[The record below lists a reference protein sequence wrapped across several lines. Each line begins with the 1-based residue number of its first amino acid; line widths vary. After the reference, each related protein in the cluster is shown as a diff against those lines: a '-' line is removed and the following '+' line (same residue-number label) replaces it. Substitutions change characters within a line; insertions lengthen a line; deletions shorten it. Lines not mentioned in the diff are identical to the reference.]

1 MKSILR
7 ASLMIALLLGTL
19 CHPLWAAENGL
30 SVGYGF
36 ALWSDWHKAGRISE
50 GPYHF
55 IQAAYTYERPLSQ
68 KWLIQAGPF
77 LAYTWRPTYG
87 IDVGVNL
94 GLKVYPFSRDRS
106 GFFVTAGTGG
116 AYSTVD
122 FVEQGSH
129 AFFILQASAGY
140 RYKNF
145 FVEDKFRHYSNGGTA
160 WPNQSINAN
169 IVNVGMYF

>member
-1 MKSILR
+1 MKSVLR
-7 ASLMIALLLGTL
+7 VSLTIVLLLTL
-19 CHPLWAAENGL
+19 WHPLGAAENAL

-36 ALWSDWHKAGRISE
+36 ALWSNWHRAGRTSE

-55 IQAAYTYERPLSQ
+55 TQASYSYERPLSQ
-68 KWLIQAGPF
+68 KWLIEAGPF
-77 LAYTWRPTYG
+77 LAYTWRPTDG

-94 GLKVYPFSRDRS
+94 GLKVYPFSRDHS
-106 GFFVTAGTGG
+106 GFFVTMGTGG
-116 AYSTVD
+116 AYSTID
-122 FVEQGSH
+122 FVEQGKH
-129 AFFILQASAGY
+129 AFFILQGSVGY

-169 IVNVGMYF
+169 IINVGMYF